1 MNILNYIKDKTCFII
16 PKEEKKKILLHLSKE
31 KKLCDIK
38 VYSKEEIINK
48 ISLLYSKKTIY
59 YLIKKHDMTYEIA
72 LMYLD
77 NMKYVSNKEYNNE
90 KLDYLVKLKQEL
102 ISLDLICENQNIECL
117 KKYKMYIYG
126 YDYIDNFYVD
136 KLKELF
142 NIEILNE
149 EEIKKTH
156 TINEFKTMEDE
167 VIFVFDK
174 IKELLNQKIDIN
186 KIKIVNSD
194 ASYSQTLKR
203 IANFYNIPIN
213 IKRDTAL
220 YSISS
225 IREFYDELICKR
237 DIQKAYE
244 FLMDN
249 YNINENINKQLVSIL
264 NEYTFNSEIDETILY
279 MIKKD
284 LQQTSAYKEKEV
296 NSIEILS
303 LNDASYDDYVF
314 LINFNEGMIPKT
326 YKDDDYITDNI
337 KDLVNLDSTCK
348 KNELLTKNIINKINN
363 INNLTITYKLKDDF
377 NTYLVSALIYKM
389 DYKINK
395 INEYNYNSSYKNNIF
410 NLGVKLDRLIKY
422 GTKDEQLD
430 ILYKNY
436 ENIPYLTYDNKYK
449 KIDEKLFDSYVENK
463 LNLSYSS
470 IENYNECSFK
480 YYLSNI
486 LKINKI
492 EKRFK
497 TEIGTIFHYIL
508 SKYNEENFDLD
519 KEYDYQ
525 IKQFTTN
532 KEIFFAKKLKEDLKF
547 IIDVLN
553 EQEKYMNLPNSKEEE
568 KFYVNYDKRIKIT
581 FTGIVDKIKYK
592 KENDK
597 TYVALIDYKTGNP
610 DISLNNINYGLNMQL
625 PIYLYLVNN
634 KFKNITPVGIYYQ
647 KILNNEV
654 TYKKNKT
661 YLDQKKDLL
670 KLSGYSN
677 YDENVLKYIDKNYKD
692 SNIISSMKMTS
703 KGFYAYSK
711 VLKEKEFEKL
721 NNIVDSNINIAI
733 DNILNTKFDINPK
746 IIENKNISCE
756 YCEFKDVCFKT
767 QNDNKYLEKV
777 TLKDLLG
784 SDEDE

>member
-1 MNILNYIKDKTCFII
+1 MNILDYIKDKTCFIT
-16 PKEEKKKILLHLSKE
+16 PTNEKKNILLNLSENKN
-31 KKLCDIK
+31 LYDIK

-48 ISLLYSKKTIY
+48 ICLSYNKKTIY
-59 YLIKKHDMTYEIA
+59 FLIKKYNMTYENA

-77 NMKYVSNKEYNNE
+77 NMKYVSIKKYDNE
-90 KLDYLVKLKQEL
+90 KLDYLVNLKKEL
-102 ISLDLICENQNIECL
+102 ISLDLVHENKNIEQL

-126 YDYIDNFYVD
+126 YDYVDNFYIN
-136 KLKELF
+136 KLKEIF
-142 NIEILNE
+142 DVEVLNE
-149 EEIKKTH
+149 EKIKRTH
-156 TINEFKTMEDE
+156 VINEFKTMEDE
-167 VIFVFDK
+167 VVFVFNK
-174 IKELLNQKIDIN
+174 IKDLLKQNIDIN

-194 ASYSQTLKR
+194 SSYTTTLKR
-203 IANFYNIPIN
+203 LASFYNVPIN
-213 IKRDTAL
+213 VKRDTAL

-225 IREFYDELICKR
+225 IRKFYNELVCTKNIENSYKYL
-237 DIQKAYE
+237 I
-244 FLMDN
+244 DN
-249 YNINENINKQLVSIL
+249 YDINENINNQLINIL
-264 NEYTFNSEIDETILY
+264 NEYTFNEEMDNTILY

-284 LQQTSAYKEKEV
+284 LQQTRAYKEKETG
-296 NSIEILS
+296 SIEVLS
-303 LNDASYDDYVF
+303 LNDVSSNDYVF

-326 YKDDDYITDNI
+326 YKDNDYITDNI
-337 KDLVNLDSTCK
+337 KYLVNLDNTSI
-348 KNELLTKNIINKINN
+348 KNELITKNTINKINN
-363 INNLTITYKLKDDF
+363 IKNLIITYKLKDDF
-377 NTYLVSALIYKM
+377 NTYLISPLIYKM
-389 DYKINK
+389 DYKVNK

-410 NLGVKLDRLIKY
+410 NLGIKLDRLIKY

-436 ENIPYLTYDNKYK
+436 NNTSYLTYDNKYK
-449 KIDEKLFDSYVENK
+449 KIDERLFDSYVGNK

-470 IENYNECSFK
+470 IENYNECRFK

-492 EKRFK
+492 EKKFK

-508 SKYNEENFDLD
+508 SKYNTDDFEFD
-519 KEYDYQ
+519 KEYDEQ

-547 IIDVLN
+547 IIDVLK

-568 KFYVNYDKRIKIT
+568 KFYINYDKRIKIT
-581 FTGIVDKIKYK
+581 FTGIVDKIKYI
-592 KENDK
+592 KESDK

-634 KFKNITPVGIYYQ
+634 KFKNITPIGIYYQ

-661 YLDQKKDLL
+661 YFDQKKELL

-677 YDENVLKYIDKNYKD
+677 CDEDVLKYIDKNYKD
-692 SNIISSMKMTS
+692 SNLITSMKMSS

-711 VLKEKEFEKL
+711 VLKEEEFEKL
-721 NNIVDSNINIAI
+721 NNIVDNNINIAI
-733 DNILNTKFDINPK
+733 DDILNTKFDINPK
-746 IIENKNISCE
+746 VIENKNISCE

-784 SDEDE
+784 SDKDE

>member
-1 MNILNYIKDKTCFII
+1 MNILDYINDKTCFITPI
-16 PKEEKKKILLHLSKE
+16 EEKKKILLHLSKN
-31 KKLCDIK
+31 KNLFDIK

-48 ISLLYSKKTIY
+48 ICLSYNKKTVY
-59 YLIKKHDMTYEIA
+59 FLIKKYDMTYENA

-77 NMKYVSNKEYNNE
+77 NMKYVKEKEYNNE

-102 ISLDLICENQNIECL
+102 IFLDLICENQNIECL

-126 YDYIDNFYVD
+126 YDYIDNFYIN

-142 NIEILNE
+142 SIEILNE

-174 IKELLNQKIDIN
+174 IKELLNQNIDIN

-203 IANFYNIPIN
+203 IANFYNIPIS

-220 YSISS
+220 YSLSS
-225 IREFYDELICKR
+225 IRKFYYELICKR

-303 LNDASYDDYVF
+303 LNDVSYDDYVF

-377 NTYLVSALIYKM
+377 DTYLVSALIYKM

-436 ENIPYLTYDNKYK
+436 EDIPYLTYDNKYK
-449 KIDEKLFDSYVENK
+449 KIDEKLFDSYVDNK

-519 KEYDYQ
+519 KEYDEQ

-553 EQEKYMNLPNSKEEE
+553 EQEKYMNLPSSKEEE

-581 FTGIVDKIKYK
+581 FTGIVDKIKYI

-661 YLDQKKDLL
+661 YLEQKKDLL

-677 YDENVLKYIDKNYKD
+677 YDENILKYIDKNYKD

-711 VLKEKEFEKL
+711 VLKEEEFEKL

-746 IIENKNISCE
+746 VIENKNISCE